1 MAIAPE
7 IPAVTELGLA
17 QCVFYPWQGVVVPA
31 GTPEAIFARVHD
43 EIQAALQKPE
53 VRARITA
60 DGAEIS
66 AGSSREFADYI
77 RAETQRLGKVMRDAG
92 VKPE

>member
-1 MAIAPE
+1 
-7 IPAVTELGLA
+7 TELGLP

-31 GTPEAIFARVHD
+31 GTPQAIVSRIHD
-43 EIQAALQKPE
+43 ELQGALQQPD

-66 AGSSREFADYI
+66 AGSQREFTDYI
-77 RAETQRLGKVMRDAG
+77 RAETERLGKVMRAAG